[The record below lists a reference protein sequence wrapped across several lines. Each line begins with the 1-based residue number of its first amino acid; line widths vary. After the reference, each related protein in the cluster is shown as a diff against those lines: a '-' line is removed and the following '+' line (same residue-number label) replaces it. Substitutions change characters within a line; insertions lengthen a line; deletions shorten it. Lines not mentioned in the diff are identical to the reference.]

1 MGATSSRFH
10 VEDFTENANKNI
22 GYYDG
27 KRFFKVPY
35 SMYPNI
41 TRGWFYG
48 WYESDI
54 IDYSKDP

>member
-27 KRFFKVPY
+27 TRFFTVPREHY
-35 SMYPNI
+35 SNH
-41 TRGWFYG
+41 TRGWLYG
-48 WYESDI
+48 WYVNEA
-54 IDYSKDP
+54 DP